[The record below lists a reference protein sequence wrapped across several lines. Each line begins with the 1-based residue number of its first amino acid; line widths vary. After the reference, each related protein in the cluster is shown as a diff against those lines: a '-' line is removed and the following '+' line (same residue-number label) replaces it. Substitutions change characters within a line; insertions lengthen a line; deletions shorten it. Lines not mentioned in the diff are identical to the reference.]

1 MPYRFTVSEDEY
13 ENQKSLKGN
22 LYLHDPSGGPNMCVS
37 WTLFTEAHGPS
48 SPGLTLLG
56 KIFAADTTKAIEIK
70 PWKAEAG
77 TKLGNIVFEQ
87 DTVSVALKQ
96 ADQTGNMVSIKPDF
110 AGRGDKLPETQKQ
123 KIPGV
128 AQPVTVKPGWEE
140 ILEDL
145 VTRVTSRL
153 QDENPQNRQG
163 QAQPAH
169 AGGADGDGIDPADL
183 AAAAGSSEQSGMRA
197 RA

>member
-1 MPYRFTVSEDEY
+1 MGIKVGTGGGNVKFYNINLKHGTFVEGAGAEKVTYEAGRAAIEGVPYRFTVSEDEY

-96 ADQTGNMVSIKPDF
+96 ADQTGWPLLKSEVVTTGPQPPPPTASTKP
-110 AGRGDKLPETQKQ
+110 P
-123 KIPGV
+123 
-128 AQPVTVKPGWEE
+128 
-140 ILEDL
+140 
-145 VTRVTSRL
+145 TS
-153 QDENPQNRQG
+153 
-163 QAQPAH
+163 AS
-169 AGGADGDGIDPADL
+169 GAT
-183 AAAAGSSEQSGMRA
+183 
-197 RA
+197 